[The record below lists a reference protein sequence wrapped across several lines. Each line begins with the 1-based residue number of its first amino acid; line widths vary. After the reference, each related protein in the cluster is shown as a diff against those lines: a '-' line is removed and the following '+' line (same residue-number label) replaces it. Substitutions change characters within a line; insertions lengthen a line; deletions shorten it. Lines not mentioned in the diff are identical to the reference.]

1 VIGAAVD
8 VAPVAQQQGLLANT
22 VALNLTLR
30 KPGVWRRVTKVAVDG
45 AIRGAGAD
53 AAPVPGAHVDVEDE
67 VCRVQK
73 RLWDSPE
80 FAAVGKLDALT
91 KVWLRHHATP
101 SFLRGGVYLIPL
113 ALVERCSAFL
123 EEQRTKRAA
132 AVEIFLAV
140 YPSTVPEAAR
150 ASLRALYDEGD
161 YPTVPMLRQAFGME
175 WEYVSFET
183 PTTLKK
189 ISAAVFEQEK
199 QRAVARWSEVSASVD
214 QLLLGQLQ
222 ELLARVTER
231 LTPGEDGKAKTF
243 RDSLLTGL
251 GDFLTLA
258 DVRNVTGNA
267 ELSALTGRLRSALS
281 GVDPKALRKVEG
293 MKDALLAQFKGVA
306 EQLDELVIAKPARKM
321 LVTVEE
327 E

>member
-1 VIGAAVD
+1 MLNQAETQTG
-8 VAPVAQQQGLLANT
+8 QTGLLSNT

-30 KPGVWRRVTKVAVDG
+30 KPGVWRRVGKGAVDG
-45 AIRGAGAD
+45 AIRAAGAD
-53 AAPVPGAHVDVEDE
+53 AAPVPGAHVDVEEE

-80 FAAVGKLDALT
+80 FAAIGKLDAVT
-91 KVWLRHHATP
+91 KAWLRQHATP

-113 ALVERCSAFL
+113 PLVEACSTFL
-123 EEQRTKRAA
+123 AEQRAKRSA

-150 ASLRALYDEGD
+150 AALRALYDEGD
-161 YPTVPMLRQAFGME
+161 YPTVPMLRNAFGME
-175 WEYVSFET
+175 WEYVSFQT
-183 PTTLKK
+183 PTTLKT
-189 ISAAVFEQEK
+189 ISAQFFAQEK
-199 QRAVARWSEVSASVD
+199 AKAEARWSEVSASVE

-222 ELLARVTER
+222 DLLAKVTER
-231 LTPGEDGKAKTF
+231 LTPGEDGKSKTF

-267 ELSALTGRLRSALS
+267 QLTELTGKLRSALS
-281 GVDPKALRKVEG
+281 GVDAKSLRKVEG
-293 MKDALLAQFKGVA
+293 MKEALLGQFKAVGD
-306 EQLDELVIAKPARKM
+306 QLDELVIAKPTRKM
-321 LVTVEE
+321 LVMVEE
-327 E
+327 D

>member
-1 VIGAAVD
+1 MPDAMTATDATPAA
-8 VAPVAQQQGLLANT
+8 GLLANT
-22 VALNLTLR
+22 VALNLSLR
-30 KPGVWRRVTKVAVDG
+30 KPGVWRRVGKGAVDG
-45 AIRGAGAD
+45 AIRAAGAD
-53 AAPVPGAHVDVEDE
+53 AAPVPGAHVDVEED

-80 FAAVGKLDALT
+80 FRAVGTLDALT
-91 KVWLRHHATP
+91 KAWLRQHATP
-101 SFLRGGVYLIPL
+101 SFLRGGIYLIPL
-113 ALVERCSAFL
+113 PLVEQCSAYL
-123 EEQRTKRAA
+123 DEQRGKRAA

-140 YPSTVPEAAR
+140 YPQTVPEAAR

-175 WEYVSFET
+175 WEYVSFQT
-183 PTTLKK
+183 PTNLKT
-189 ISAAVFEQEK
+189 ISAQFFAQEK
-199 QRAVARWSEVSASVD
+199 AKAEARWSEVSASVE
-214 QLLLGQLQ
+214 QLLFGQLQ
-222 ELLARVTER
+222 ELLAKVTER
-231 LTPGEDGKAKTF
+231 LTPGADGKPKTF

-267 ELSALTGRLRSALS
+267 QLSELTGKLRAALS
-281 GVDPKALRKVEG
+281 GVDPKSLRKVDG
-293 MKDALLAQFKGVA
+293 MKEALVAQFKVA
-306 EQLDELVIAKPARKM
+306 TDQLDELVIAKPTRKM

>member
-1 VIGAAVD
+1 MLNQAEPQTG
-8 VAPVAQQQGLLANT
+8 QTGLLSNT

-30 KPGVWRRVTKVAVDG
+30 KPGVWRRVGKGAVDG
-45 AIRGAGAD
+45 AIRAAGSD
-53 AAPVPGAHVDVEDE
+53 AAPVPGAHVDVEEE

-80 FAAVGKLDALT
+80 FAAIGKLDALT
-91 KVWLRHHATP
+91 KAWLRQHATP

-113 ALVERCSAFL
+113 PLVELCSAFL
-123 EEQRTKRAA
+123 DEQRGKRAA
-132 AVEIFLAV
+132 AVEVFLAV

-161 YPTVPMLRQAFGME
+161 YPNVPMLRNAFGME
-175 WEYVSFET
+175 WEYVSFQT
-183 PTTLKK
+183 PTTLKS
-189 ISAAVFEQEK
+189 ISAQFFEQEK
-199 QRAVARWSEVSASVD
+199 KKAEARWSEVSASVE

-222 ELLARVTER
+222 DLLGRVTER
-231 LTPGEDGKAKTF
+231 LMPGEDGKPKTF

-267 ELSALTGRLRSALS
+267 QLTELTGKLRAAIS
-281 GVDPKALRKVEG
+281 GVDAKSLRKVGG
-293 MKDALLAQFKGVA
+293 MKEALVAQFQAVGD
-306 EQLDELVIAKPARKM
+306 QLDGLVVAKPTRKM
-321 LVTVEE
+321 LITVEE
-327 E
+327 D